1 MPALFIGTHLI
12 KLTSI
17 DSTNTYLQQQLKQ
30 QNVLEGTVAIANE
43 QLSGKGQRGNTW
55 QSEPNKNLTFSL
67 LLRPKRLKAEKQF
80 LLSKIVSLGVLDF
93 VCAHVKNKKE
103 VKVKWPNDIYVKNK
117 KIAGILIENS
127 LRGDEVNTSIIGIG
141 LNINQL
147 DFTPLSA
154 TSLALETGIEL
165 NLDKALGDLCSCI
178 EVRYLQYINHNL
190 AALHGDYHQHLYC
203 LNELHWFETKNRQYQ
218 GIIVGITGEGKL
230 LLDCYPEKIIAEYG
244 IKEIKFLK

>member
-43 QLSGKGQRGNTW
+43 QLSGKGQRGNIW
-55 QSEPNKNLTFSL
+55 QSEPSKNLTFSL
-67 LLRPKRLKAEKQF
+67 LLRPKHLKAEKQF
-80 LLSKIVSLGVLDF
+80 ILSKIISLGVLDF
-93 VCAHVKNKKE
+93 VRSHIKHKKE

-127 LRGDEVNTSIIGIG
+127 LRGEEVNTSIIGIG

-165 NLDKALGDLCSCI
+165 NLDKALGDLCCCI
-178 EVRYLQYINHNL
+178 EVRYLQYINQNL
-190 AALHGDYHQHLYC
+190 ATLHGDYHQHLYC
-203 LNELHWFETKNRQYQ
+203 LNELHWFESKNRQYQ

-230 LLDCYPEKIIAEYG
+230 LLESFPEKIINEYG
-244 IKEIKFLK
+244 VKEIKFLK